1 MTEAIGGDGTG
12 GLNVGS
18 DVVYMN
24 IPGKIMAV
32 QGVVDFDVQIGTDKE
47 NLGWNNIQI
56 GIRQKAIVD
65 EGTVVFG

>member
-1 MTEAIGGDGTG
+1 
-12 GLNVGS
+12 
-18 DVVYMN
+18 MN